1 MHGMATSCGTLG
13 KSKMLSLLVSDPI
26 EPQLF
31 KIPWVVNDRS
41 STEEKRLIGNFIV
54 NVSHGI
60 LVPRCVYAAKTMDGS
75 IVGNYQSANVAQ
87 QAKT

>member
-1 MHGMATSCGTLG
+1 MATSCGTLG

-26 EPQLF
+26 EPQLV
-31 KIPWVVNDRS
+31 KIVNDRVVNDRS

-60 LVPRCVYAAKTMDGS
+60 LVPRCVYASKTMDGS
-75 IVGNYQSANVAQ
+75 IIGNYQSANVAQ

>member
-1 MHGMATSCGTLG
+1 MATSGGTLG
-13 KSKMLSLLVSDPI
+13 KSEMLSLLVSDPI
-26 EPQLF
+26 EPQLV

-41 STEEKRLIGNFIV
+41 STEEKRLIGKFIV

-60 LVPRCVYAAKTMDGS
+60 LVLWCVYAFKTMDGS
-75 IVGNYQSANVAQ
+75 IVGNYQSANVPQ

>member
-1 MHGMATSCGTLG
+1 MATSCGTLG

-26 EPQLF
+26 KPQLV

-41 STEEKRLIGNFIV
+41 STEETRLIGKFIV

-60 LVPRCVYAAKTMDGS
+60 LVLRWVYASKAMDES
-75 IVGNYQSANVAQ
+75 VVGNYQLANAVSQ
-87 QAKT
+87 TKT